1 MIGSLFLSIIFH
13 SFVILIFLFGPE
25 FLGLKK
31 KIKLTDI
38 PVEVVEIAKKS
49 EAVSKKVEKKK
60 NQLKRRLNTH
70 LLKLLKSQNH
80 QNLQKLKIQNRWKNK
95 LKMKKKKI

>member
-13 SFVILIFLFGPE
+13 SFIILVFLFGSD

-38 PVEVVEIAKKS
+38 PIEVVEIAKKS
-49 EAVSKKVEKKK
+49 EAVSKKIEKKK
-60 NQLKRRLNTH
+60 SQLKKRMNIH
-70 LLKLLKSQNH
+70 PPKLLKSQNH
-80 QNLQKLKIQNRWKNK
+80 QNLQKLKKKNLWKNN
-95 LKMKKKKI
+95 KKR

>member
-13 SFVILIFLFGPE
+13 SFIILVFLFGSD

-38 PVEVVEIAKKS
+38 PIEVVEISKKS
-49 EAVSKKVEKKK
+49 EAVSKNIEKS
-60 NQLKRRLNTH
+60 QLKKRMNTH
-70 LLKLLKSQNH
+70 PPKLLKSQNH
-80 QNLQKLKIQNRWKNK
+80 QNLQKLKKKNLWKNN
-95 LKMKKKKI
+95 KKR

>member
-13 SFVILIFLFGPE
+13 SFIILVFLFGSD

-38 PVEVVEIAKKS
+38 PIEVVEIAKKS
-49 EAVSKKVEKKK
+49 EAVSKKIEKKK
-60 NQLKRRLNTH
+60 E
-70 LLKLLKSQNH
+70 S
-80 QNLQKLKIQNRWKNK
+80 I
-95 LKMKKKKI
+95 KKKNEYTPPKNY

>member
-13 SFVILIFLFGPE
+13 SFIILVFLFGSD

-38 PVEVVEIAKKS
+38 PIEVVEIAKKS
-49 EAVSKKVEKKK
+49 EAVSKKIEKKK
-60 NQLKRRLNTH
+60 E
-70 LLKLLKSQNH
+70 S
-80 QNLQKLKIQNRWKNK
+80 I
-95 LKMKKKKI
+95 KKKNEYTPQKNY